1 MRKSFRQ
8 QWAGFGL
15 LEVILVFALV
25 IGAAAITFTAFQSAR
40 PSADSDRATSDLTVL
55 AANIKGVYAAGGN
68 YSGIDTARLI
78 QNGLV
83 PTAMIDAN
91 KTGLMSTW
99 ERAVVVTPEAASL
112 GRRFVIAYQGI
123 PADACAKFLL
133 GASPYFEDVSLSS
146 NASDPGTPVRVS
158 NGPVNGNT
166 VATACAGNGPFVAF
180 FTSK

>member
-68 YSGIDTARLI
+68 YSGIDTTGLI
-78 QNGLV
+78 RNGLV
-83 PTAMIDAN
+83 PNVMIDAD
-91 KTGLMSTW
+91 KTGLVGTW
-99 ERAVVVTPEAASL
+99 EGSVVVTPEAASL

-123 PADACAKFLL
+123 PADACTKFIL
-133 GASPYFEDVSLSS
+133 GAAPYFEDVSLSTS
-146 NASDPGTPVRVS
+146 ASDPGTPVRVS
-158 NGPVNGNT
+158 NGSISGNT
-166 VATACAGNGPFVAF
+166 VANACGGTGPFVAF